1 MTATPQIGDMVHIQR
16 ICAACEGSGDQH
28 FTFGIDDPELL
39 AILPEFKTSLTIR
52 GGSRDVTSWWDHKPS
67 IGELYK
73 IKMGALAKNVKTIFG
88 RRPTHGY
95 DDTYLI
101 VLGDENVFYMGP
113 SRNIIPLTSSNVSDP
128 RINRIAEPLNFRHF
142 NYLDCTTSVPD
153 RKQGT
158 RKGNS
163 TPIPNPA
170 APPTDEVIG
179 QKQAAIQELV
189 ENAIIERRR
198 ELGLSQ
204 LMNSSPLGMAAVSA
218 CQAMV
223 EVEEPQLDQV
233 HADFRLAAI
242 SMGYLGVEMGVA
254 YYRHTWSLDAPNEE
268 IAQHVLEYFDK
279 NAEEELWED
288 WGFGLTRGTFPEQP
302 TDFGHGLVFG
312 VGYTDGNA
320 VVTNRINE
328 ARRRAGLQPLE
339 LNHRL
344 RNLAREYLAL
354 YSEPSPD
361 QIRRDIEDRGYLR
374 PGVTARWAYS
384 GVYAPIPT
392 GSGDLYVRDV
402 ARLVAD
408 EFLRTEGELLLRA
421 DWQDIGI
428 AVRKDPVLPPDE
440 PSVPAGPAVQ
450 AEFLVGWRLPEG
462 AERPSHFPPPTE
474 PASR

>member
-1 MTATPQIGDMVHIQR
+1 MAATPQIGDMVHIQH
-16 ICAACEGSGDQH
+16 ICAACDGSGDQH
-28 FTFGIDDPELL
+28 FMFGIDDPELL
-39 AILPEFKTSLTIR
+39 AILPEFKTSLTVR
-52 GGSRDVTSWWDHKPS
+52 DGSLDITCWWDHKPS
-67 IGELYK
+67 TGELYK

-88 RRPTHGY
+88 RRATHGY

-101 VLGDENVFYMGP
+101 VLGDENAFSMGP
-113 SRNIIPLTSSNVSDP
+113 SRNIIPLTSRNVSDP
-128 RINRIAEPLNFRHF
+128 RINRIAESMNFQHF
-142 NYLDCTTSVPD
+142 NYLDLTTSVPE
-153 RKQGT
+153 RKQRT
-158 RKGNS
+158 RNGNS
-163 TPIPNPA
+163 TPA
-170 APPTDEVIG
+170 APPTNEVIG

-189 ENAIIERRR
+189 DNAIIERRR

-204 LMNSSPLGMAAVSA
+204 LMNSSPLGMAALSA

-233 HADFRLAAI
+233 YADFRLAAI
-242 SMGYLGVEMGVA
+242 SMGYLGVEMEVA

-268 IAQHVLEYFDK
+268 IARHVLEYFDK
-279 NAEEELWED
+279 IAEEELWED
-288 WGFGLTRGTFPEQP
+288 WGFGLTRGTFPERP

-320 VVTNRINE
+320 IVTNRINE

-354 YSEPSPD
+354 HREPSLD
-361 QIRRDIEDRGYLR
+361 QMSRDIEDRGYLS

-408 EFLRTEGELLLRA
+408 EFLRTEKELILRA

-428 AVRKDPVLPPDE
+428 AVRADPVLPPDGRG
-440 PSVPAGPAVQ
+440 VPAGPSIQ
-450 AEFLVGWRLPEG
+450 AEFLIGWHLSEG
-462 AERPSHFPPPTE
+462 VKRSGHFPLPAE
-474 PASR
+474 PR